1 MKKLFLSATAI
12 ATVMSASAFAA
23 DLPSIKSAPVSPTPL
38 WTGFYAGMN
47 SGYAFGITGG
57 ASNYGWAN
65 PNTFRGFNS
74 NVSQNSAASF
84 ALASSYPGRGIY
96 QGGFI
101 GGGQVGY
108 NYQYGQKIVFGFEA
122 DMQGAGIR
130 GTGNANGYG
139 PFTNSNKSANGFI
152 NNNIVQAGI
161 DWLGTA
167 RGRIGYL
174 VTPTF
179 QVYGTGGLAYGGA
192 FLNTRANSAYGGNS
206 TSYPAGA
213 ISTGYYLYGSDTS
226 YASKSQL
233 LVGYTAG
240 AGAEWMLMPNWSIK
254 AEALYYNLGTQ
265 NVSNYL
271 YSYGS
276 GYNNDLLPT
285 FSAGSTTQ
293 ARYDGVIGRAGV
305 NYHFNWNAPAEGST
319 AFAAGLPSLRSPVS
333 STSAPS
339 WTGLYAGLNAG
350 YAFGVTS
357 GAYNY
362 GWANPQA
369 VSAISDEYYNDA
381 FAPFALASS
390 APGRGINQGGFVGG
404 GQVGYNYQY
413 GEKIVFGFEADMQG
427 AGIRG
432 TGNANGVGP
441 WTQPVNG
448 LSNVYINN
456 NIIQAGID
464 WLGTA
469 RVRVGYLITPAFQIY
484 GTGGIAYGIAFMNTF
499 ANSSI
504 NWGGAAVNSTFPD
517 IYGLLTSY
525 ASKSQ
530 LNVGYSAG
538 GGGEWMLSNNWSVKA
553 EAIYYNLGTQ
563 SVENTYY
570 NAAPATLLAGS
581 TTRARYDGV
590 IGRAGINY
598 HFDFGRAA
606 PVVAK
611 F

>member
-23 DLPSIKSAPVSPTPL
+23 DLPSIKSAPAAPVPL

-47 SGYAFGITGG
+47 AGYAFGITDG

-65 PNTFRGFNS
+65 PYAFSGYFDRA
-74 NVSQNSAASF
+74 VSANSAASY
-84 ALASSYPGRGIY
+84 ALASSSPGRGIY

-108 NYQYGQKIVFGFEA
+108 NYQYGQKIVLGFEA

-130 GTGNANGYG
+130 GTGNANGFG
-139 PFTNSNKSANGFI
+139 PFTNSTNPANGFI

-167 RGRIGYL
+167 RGRVGYL
-174 VTPTF
+174 ITPTL
-179 QVYGTGGLAYGGA
+179 QLYGTGGLAYGSA
-192 FLNTRANSAYGGNS
+192 FLNTRANSAYGGDNGD
-206 TSYPAGA
+206 PAAVSSSWNIVG
-213 ISTGYYLYGSDTS
+213 TDTS
-226 YASKSQL
+226 HASKSQL
-233 LVGYTAG
+233 LVGYVVG
-240 AGAEWMLMPNWSIK
+240 AGGEWMFMPNWSIK

-265 NVSNYL
+265 KVSNYI
-271 YSYGS
+271 YSYGAS
-276 GYNNDLLPT
+276 YPNVGLPT
-285 FSAGSTTQ
+285 FAGGSTTQ

-305 NYHFNWNAPAEGST
+305 NYHFNWNAPTE
-319 AFAAGLPSLRSPVS
+319 AATTIAVGLPTHKSASPVA
-333 STSAPS
+333 STPI
-339 WTGLYAGLNAG
+339 WNGYYAGLNAG
-350 YAFGVTS
+350 YAFGITG
-357 GAYNY
+357 GASNY
-362 GWANPQA
+362 GWANPSPD
-369 VSAISDEYYNDA
+369 VSVRGGIDL
-381 FAPFALASS
+381 ALAGS
-390 APGRGINQGGFVGG
+390 APGQGINQGGFVGG
-404 GQVGYNYQY
+404 GQVGYNYQL
-413 GEKIVFGFEADMQG
+413 GSKIILGFEADMQG

-441 WTQPVNG
+441 WPNG
-448 LSNVYINN
+448 TGGRYNYNL
-456 NIIQAGID
+456 IQAGID

-469 RVRVGYLITPAFQIY
+469 RGRIGYLITPSFQIY
-484 GTGGIAYGIAFMNTF
+484 GTGGLAYGGAFLNTF
-499 ANSSI
+499 TNNS
-504 NWGGAAVNSTFPD
+504 NFRGQLAGGSSFD
-517 IYGLLTSY
+517 FQGLTTSY
-525 ASKSQ
+525 ASANQ
-530 LNVGYSAG
+530 LLVGYSAG
-538 GGGEWMLSNNWSVKA
+538 GGGEWMFSNNWSVKA

-563 SVENTYY
+563 SVSNTYY
-570 NAAPATLLAGS
+570 GSIINPSSYALLAGS

>member
-12 ATVMSASAFAA
+12 ATVMSASALAA
-23 DLPSIKSAPVSPTPL
+23 DLPSIKSATAAPAPL

-47 SGYAFGITGG
+47 AGYAFGLTDG
-57 ASNYGWAN
+57 ARNYGWAN
-65 PNTFRGFNS
+65 PYSFTLFDEITS
-74 NVSQNSAASF
+74 LNSAASF
-84 ALASSYPGRGIY
+84 TLASSYPGRGIS

-108 NYQYGQKIVFGFEA
+108 NYQYGQKIVLGFET
-122 DMQGAGIR
+122 DIQGAGIR

-139 PFTNSNKSANGFI
+139 PFTDSVNSTGNSAYSANGYI

-161 DWLGTA
+161 DWLGTV

-174 VTPTF
+174 VTPSF
-179 QVYGTGGLAYGGA
+179 QIYGTGGLAYGSA
-192 FLNTRANSAYGGNS
+192 FLNTRTNSAFGGENRDL
-206 TSYPAGA
+206 AGA
-213 ISTGYYLYGSDTS
+213 VSSSWILFGSDTS
-226 YASKSQL
+226 YASKTQL
-233 LVGYTAG
+233 LSGYTAG
-240 AGAEWMLMPNWSIK
+240 AGGEWMVTPSWSIK

-265 NVSNYL
+265 SVSNYL
-271 YSYGS
+271 YSYGYS
-276 GYNNDLLPT
+276 PGGLSPGGTPT

-305 NYHFNWNAPAEGST
+305 NYHFNWNAPADGT
-319 AFAAGLPSLRSPVS
+319 AAIATELPSLKSPAA
-333 STSAPS
+333 STLALS

-350 YAFGVTS
+350 YAFGVTQ
-357 GAYNY
+357 GAENY
-362 GWANPQA
+362 GWANPSVLGPNPLDA
-369 VSAISDEYYNDA
+369 A
-381 FAPFALASS
+381 FAIASS
-390 APGRGINQGGFVGG
+390 APGQGINQGGFIGG
-404 GQVGYNYQY
+404 GQVGYNHQY
-413 GEKIVFGFEADMQG
+413 GQKIVFGFEADMQG

-432 TGNANGVGP
+432 KGNANGIGP
-441 WTQPVNG
+441 WADGTSG
-448 LSNVYINN
+448 AFINN

-469 RVRVGYLITPAFQIY
+469 RGRMGYLITPTFQLY
-484 GTGGIAYGIAFMNTF
+484 GTGGLAYGNAFLNTF
-499 ANSSI
+499 TNSSFVD
-504 NWGGAAVNSTFPD
+504 GAGYANGSAW
-517 IYGLLTSY
+517 ILYGLTTSY

-530 LNVGYSAG
+530 LLVGYSAG
-538 GGGEWMLSNNWSVKA
+538 GGGEWMLSNTWSVKA

-570 NAAPATLLAGS
+570 NADPATLLAGS

-598 HFDFGRAA
+598 HFDFGRAI
-606 PVVAK
+606 PVIAR

>member
-1 MKKLFLSATAI
+1 MTGNEELSTSWTYQMKKLFLSATAI
-12 ATVMSASAFAA
+12 VTIMSASALAA
-23 DLPSIKSAPVSPTPL
+23 DLPSIKSAPAAPAPL

-47 SGYAFGITGG
+47 AGYAFGVTDG

-65 PNTFRGFNS
+65 PSSFSLIDLFYA
-74 NVSQNSAASF
+74 NSAASF
-84 ALASSYPGRGIY
+84 ALASSYPGRGIN

-130 GTGNANGYG
+130 GTGNANGYA
-139 PFTNSNKSANGFI
+139 PFTNASGGFS

-161 DWLGTA
+161 DWLATA
-167 RGRIGYL
+167 RGRVGYL

-179 QVYGTGGLAYGGA
+179 QIYGTGGLAYGSA
-192 FLNTRANSAYGGNS
+192 FLNTRA
-206 TSYPAGA
+206 TS
-213 ISTGYYLYGSDTS
+213 GYNQGPYALSSSWLLYGSDTS
-226 YASKSQL
+226 NASKSQL

-265 NVSNYL
+265 NVSNYI
-271 YSYGS
+271 YTYNS
-276 GYNNDLLPT
+276 GIPA
-285 FSAGSTTQ
+285 FAAGSTTQ

-305 NYHFNWNAPAEGST
+305 NYHFNLNTPAEGAT
-319 AFAAGLPSLRSPVS
+319 AVAAVLPSLKSPAA

-350 YAFGVTS
+350 YAFGVTD
-357 GAYNY
+357 GAGNY
-362 GWANPQA
+362 GWAN
-369 VSAISDEYYNDA
+369 SACCATSTFWGDNA
-381 FAPFALASS
+381 TSLALASS
-390 APGRGINQGGFVGG
+390 YPGQGISQGGFIGG
-404 GQVGYNYQY
+404 GQVGYNYQW
-413 GEKIVFGFEADMQG
+413 GQRLVLGFETDMQG

-441 WTQPVNG
+441 YTDG
-448 LSNVYINN
+448 RSGAFFNN
-456 NIIQAGID
+456 NIIKAGVD

-469 RVRVGYLITPAFQIY
+469 RGRIGYLITPSLQIY
-484 GTGGIAYGIAFMNTF
+484 GTGGLAYGSAFLNTF
-499 ANSSI
+499 TNASYTRY
-504 NWGGAAVNSTFPD
+504 GAAL
-517 IYGLLTSY
+517 GLAWSFIGTTTSY
-525 ASKSQ
+525 ASTSQ
-530 LNVGYSAG
+530 LLVGYTAG
-538 GGGEWMLSNNWSVKA
+538 GGGEWMLANNWSIKA

-563 SVENTYY
+563 SVSNVYY
-570 NAAPATLLAGS
+570 DIYEPQLVSGS
-581 TTRARYDGV
+581 TTQARYDGI
-590 IGRAGINY
+590 IGRAGVNY
-598 HFDFGRAA
+598 HFDFGRAT

>member
-1 MKKLFLSATAI
+1 MKKLFLSAIAI
-12 ATVMSASAFAA
+12 ASFMSASAFAA
-23 DLPSIKSAPVSPTPL
+23 DFPSIKSAPVAPTLL

-47 SGYAFGITGG
+47 AGYAFGLTDG
-57 ASNYGWAN
+57 ARNYGWAN
-65 PNTFRGFNS
+65 PNSFTAFDVT
-74 NVSQNSAASF
+74 VSPNSATSF

-130 GTGNANGYG
+130 GTGNANGYA
-139 PFTNSNKSANGFI
+139 PFTNNSIAANGFI

-174 VTPTF
+174 ITPTF
-179 QVYGTGGLAYGGA
+179 QLYGTGGLAYGSA
-192 FLNTRANSAYGGNS
+192 FLNTRTNSAYGGDGSLNF
-206 TSYPAGA
+206 PVGA
-213 ISTGYYLYGSDTS
+213 ISSSWSLFGSDTS

-240 AGAEWMLMPNWSIK
+240 AGGEWMFMPNWSIK

-271 YSYGS
+271 YSYGDA
-276 GYNNDLLPT
+276 GYSSLLPT

-305 NYHFNWNAPAEGST
+305 NYHFNWNAPAEGAT
-319 AFAAGLPSLRSPVS
+319 AIATGLPSLKSLAA
-333 STSAPS
+333 STLAPS

-350 YAFGVTS
+350 YAFGITS
-357 GAYNY
+357 GAANY
-362 GWANPQA
+362 GWANPA
-369 VSAISDEYYNDA
+369 DIIYNNL
-381 FAPFALASS
+381 PTNGVALATANS
-390 APGRGINQGGFVGG
+390 AHGQGIDQSGFIGG

-413 GEKIVFGFEADMQG
+413 GQKIVLGFEADMQG

-441 WTQPVNG
+441 WAD
-448 LSNVYINN
+448 SNSGAFVNN

-469 RVRVGYLITPAFQIY
+469 RGRIGYLITPTFQLY
-484 GTGGIAYGIAFMNTF
+484 GTGGLAYGNAFLNTF
-499 ANSSI
+499 ANSNYFSEGCALGTA
-504 NWGGAAVNSTFPD
+504 WSV
-517 IYGLLTSY
+517 YGLTTSY
-525 ASKSQ
+525 ASKNQ
-530 LNVGYSAG
+530 LLVGYSAG

-570 NAAPATLLAGS
+570 NALGSTLLAGS
-581 TTRARYDGV
+581 TTRARYDGI
-590 IGRAGINY
+590 IGRAGVNY
-598 HFDFGRAA
+598 HFNLASA
-606 PVVAK
+606 PVVTK

>member
-1 MKKLFLSATAI
+1 
-12 ATVMSASAFAA
+12 MSASAFAA
-23 DLPSIKSAPVSPTPL
+23 DLPSIKSAPAAPVPL

-47 SGYAFGITGG
+47 AGYAFGITDG
-57 ASNYGWAN
+57 ARNYGWAN
-65 PNTFRGFNS
+65 PYSFGDFDTQ
-74 NVSQNSAASF
+74 VSPNSATSF
-84 ALASSYPGRGIY
+84 ALASSYPGRGVN

-139 PFTNSNKSANGFI
+139 PFTNSDLPGNGFV

-167 RGRIGYL
+167 RGRVGYL
-174 VTPTF
+174 ITPTF
-179 QVYGTGGLAYGGA
+179 QLYGTGGLAYGSA
-192 FLNTRANSAYGGNS
+192 FLNTRANSAYGGENNS
-206 TSYPAGA
+206 TARAESSSA
-213 ISTGYYLYGSDTS
+213 YLLGSDTS
-226 YASKSQL
+226 YASKSQV

-240 AGAEWMLMPNWSIK
+240 AGAEWMFMPNWSIK
-254 AEALYYNLGTQ
+254 ADALYYNLGTQ
-265 NVSNYL
+265 SVSNNL
-271 YSYGS
+271 YSF
-276 GYNNDLLPT
+276 GYSNALSLDSTLPT

-305 NYHFNWNAPAEGST
+305 NYHFNWNAQTEATT
-319 AFAAGLPSLRSPVS
+319 AIATGLPSLKSPVV
-333 STSAPS
+333 STQAPS

-350 YAFGVTS
+350 YAFGVTQ
-357 GAYNY
+357 GAANY
-362 GWANPQA
+362 GWANPDPELQS
-369 VSAISDEYYNDA
+369 VSAAPKNNI
-381 FAPFALASS
+381 PFALANS
-390 APGRGINQGGFVGG
+390 APGQGINQGGFIGG

-413 GEKIVFGFEADMQG
+413 GQKIVFGFEADMQG

-441 WTQPVNG
+441 WADGTSGAFV
-448 LSNVYINN
+448 NN

-469 RVRVGYLITPAFQIY
+469 RGRIGYLITPTFQVY
-484 GTGGIAYGIAFMNTF
+484 GTGGLAYGNAFLNTF
-499 ANSSI
+499 ANSSFVQ
-504 NWGGAAVNSTFPD
+504 NGYAVGSGFSYIGIT
-517 IYGLLTSY
+517 TSY

-530 LNVGYSAG
+530 LLVGYSAG
-538 GGGEWMLSNNWSVKA
+538 GGGEWMFSNNWSAKA

-563 SVENTYY
+563 SVDNTYY
-570 NAAPATLLAGS
+570 NAKPATVLAGS

-598 HFDFGRAA
+598 HFDFGRAV
-606 PVVAK
+606 PVLAK